1 MLVQDASPQAAK
13 SLAGLADPSA
23 VVLVETPVAADHIA
37 EVFEDV
43 DRLQLGATNI
53 DGRSVGHC
61 GRCWLKQ
68 DLCLAEAD
76 GETEEAGRFC
86 KLVGDELVARLC
98 AP

>member
-1 MLVQDASPQAAK
+1 M
-13 SLAGLADPSA
+13 AGLADPSA
-23 VVLVETPVAADHIA
+23 GVLVETPVAADHIA
-37 EVFEDV
+37 DQVFEVV
-43 DRLQLGATNI
+43 DRLQLGAINR